1 LMCPILSSVWPVTVA
16 LAKVKVKRR
25 RDSRLATPEA
35 SQCWTVNHA
44 AGLCCRLLRL
54 AAAFDVGFV
63 FFHSSIFL
71 PFLSALFVTFSFRT
85 SPSSNVSP
93 LAHERESSSVG
104 MSSEVEETRK
114 TNFALR
120 CDAREG
126 ESGGESYTTRGRGRE
141 RGRYKDCLCAAGST
155 SCSARVEKGVFCV
168 AVFEGN
174 GQVNFGKG
182 NDDGR
187 REDTHVRPASRK
199 LVRFGFMYSSRFLLM
214 SVGRNCQYVDF
225 NE

>member
-1 LMCPILSSVWPVTVA
+1 VICRTKAKRVAAGRDSAPAGSLMCPILSSVWPVTVA

-120 CDAREG
+120 CDARERESEG
-126 ESGGESYTTRGRGRE
+126 ERGRGRARE
-141 RGRYKDCLCAAGST
+141 RGIKSVY
-155 SCSARVEKGVFCV
+155 VQQE
-168 AVFEGN
+168 
-174 GQVNFGKG
+174 
-182 NDDGR
+182 GR
-187 REDTHVRPASRK
+187 RAQHVSR
-199 LVRFGFMYSSRFLLM
+199 REFFA
-214 SVGRNCQYVDF
+214 
-225 NE
+225 